1 VLIENRIWEI
11 IPLKTKNIFLAGVG
25 GQGVLLA
32 SEILCLSLME
42 TGRDVKKSEVH
53 GMAQRGGSVTSH
65 VRYGE
70 KVFSPLI
77 PKGDA
82 HILLGFEAL
91 EALRWTGFLK
101 EDGVLLVNRQEI
113 NPTTVT
119 SGRMAYPENIY
130 ERISEKHPNTEVV
143 DGLGLAKEAG
153 DVRAVNSVLVGA
165 ASRHMD
171 VPEEIWKRVIT
182 RRLPQ
187 KFVSL
192 NLRAFE
198 LGRTS

>member
-1 VLIENRIWEI
+1 M
-11 IPLKTKNIFLAGVG
+11 KTNNIFLAGVG

-32 SEILCLSLME
+32 SELLCLSLME
-42 TGRDVKKSEVH
+42 TGLDVKKSEVH

-77 PKGDA
+77 PKGEAD
-82 HILLGFEAL
+82 ILLAFEAL
-91 EALRWTGFLK
+91 EALRWMGFLK
-101 EDGVLLVNRQEI
+101 KDGFLLVNRQEI

-119 SGRMAYPENIY
+119 SGRMSYPENIY
-130 ERISEKHPNTEVV
+130 DLISEKHPNTRVV
-143 DGLGLAKEAG
+143 DGLGLAKKAG
-153 DVRAVNSVLVGA
+153 NVRAVNSVLVGA

-171 VPEEIWKRVIT
+171 IPEEIWKRVIT
-182 RRLPQ
+182 RRIPE

-192 NLRAFE
+192 NLHAFD
-198 LGRTS
+198 LGRAP